1 MIIKD
6 LFTEKDGVSF
16 CPVRAGFIIGF
27 IFILYMTV
35 RDLATGQ
42 HFMEHSRD
50 WLSGMADYLGLGG
63 GSVAIKNFTEKT
75 SDEPTEAERG

>member
-27 IFILYMTV
+27 IAILVFTINDWMTN
-35 RDLATGQ
+35 DNFNFLA
-42 HFMEHSRD
+42 HAKD
-50 WLSGMADYLGLGG
+50 WMVGMAQYLGFGG
-63 GSVAIKNFTEKT
+63 AAVAGKNATEKP
-75 SDEPTEAERG
+75 E